1 MYYIY
6 ACIMCLM
13 LYDVIC
19 IKIWIIVS
27 TSSALPVI
35 ERIRAHC
42 RSWRL
47 RSPSIEREWAD
58 CEWIW
63 MTPNCGCEPRPEQYS
78 TLTGALG
85 QFLYC
90 WPWWSESLDH
100 SKGFQGLGTL
110 SRFQDIIL
118 VCWFSVHTSIRHAL
132 MSYNTYIYTL
142 MYNDIVAY
150 GICCLFF
157 HWFCWFM

>member
-1 MYYIY
+1 MPKMISTAFHMVGFAIAWLPVSIVYIRYYIY
-6 ACIMCLM
+6 ACIMFLM

-78 TLTGALG
+78 TLTGALD
-85 QFLYC
+85 QFLHC

-110 SRFQDIIL
+110 SRFLCTWAYGMHWCQII
-118 VCWFSVHTSIRHAL
+118 F
-132 MSYNTYIYTL
+132 TYI
-142 MYNDIVAY
+142 
-150 GICCLFF
+150 
-157 HWFCWFM
+157 H